1 MPPPSPPSPSP
12 PPAPPVASSPSPQG
26 GDADVDIASLYRRVH
41 GLAVPGQLATALHM
55 GAEHTVVATGLDPQ
69 LPSVV
74 LTLALGSQK
83 TARDFFR
90 GVLPTPFELETAI
103 ARVEDE
109 VYAAHVRHRPWV
121 PQGAVVTPCSADPAL
136 HEIATLAGIAPG
148 PRRMLTLDAL
158 EHVFNRLVSVS
169 QGRPASQEG
178 LPARAAFAATLLVLR
193 ELMHHMPFGS
203 LTLMDGA

>member
-1 MPPPSPPSPSP
+1 MSPPSPPSPLFP
-12 PPAPPVASSPSPQG
+12 PPPPVAPTPWPQE
-26 GDADVDIASLYRRVH
+26 GDADFDITALYRRIH
-41 GLAVPGQLATALHM
+41 GLAMPGQLATALHL

-74 LTLALGSQK
+74 LPLALGSQK

-90 GVLPTPFELETAI
+90 GALPTPFELETAI
-103 ARVEDE
+103 AWVEDE

-121 PQGAVVTPCSADPAL
+121 PQGAVVVPCSTDPAL
-136 HEIATLAGIAPG
+136 HEIATLAGIAQG
-148 PRRMLTLDAL
+148 PLRILTLDAL
-158 EHVFNRLVSVS
+158 EHVFNRLVFVS

-178 LPARAAFAATLLVLR
+178 LPAHAAFAASLLVLR